1 VAGFFFGFFLGTS
14 EVSEKYMPTDRKAQD
29 IQSLKEAMSNCTIA
43 ISTDYSGLNVSEMSE
58 LRTALR
64 QNGIKYKVVKNTL
77 LRIAADEAQI
87 PEIKDLVDGTTAI
100 AFGYGD
106 EQIPAKVIT
115 KYIEDSGVGLG
126 IRNSLIGSQIF
137 TPDQLK
143 QLADLPGKEELAAK
157 LVGQLHGHLASLV
170 YVLNN
175 PLGRLARTLNGPSNN
190 LVNVLN
196 ARVQQG
202 S

>member
-1 VAGFFFGFFLGTS
+1 
-14 EVSEKYMPTDRKAQD
+14 MPTDRKAQD
-29 IQSLKEAMSNCTIA
+29 IESLKEAMSSCTIA
-43 ISTDYSGLNVSEMSE
+43 ISTDYSGLNVSEMSD
-58 LRTALR
+58 LRTVLR
-64 QNGIKYKVVKNTL
+64 ESGIKYKVVKNTL
-77 LRIAADEAQI
+77 LGIAADEADM
-87 PEIKDLVDGTTAI
+87 PAIKGLIDGTTAI

-106 EQIPAKVIT
+106 EQAHAKIIT
-115 KYIEDSGVGLG
+115 KYVEDSGLGLE
-126 IRNSLIGSQIF
+126 IRDSLIGSQIF
-137 TPDQLK
+137 TSDQLK

-175 PLGRLARTLNGPSNN
+175 PLSRLARTLNAPSSN

>member
-1 VAGFFFGFFLGTS
+1 
-14 EVSEKYMPTDRKAQD
+14 M
-29 IQSLKEAMSNCTIA
+29 
-43 ISTDYSGLNVSEMSE
+43 SEMSE

-64 QNGIKYKVVKNTL
+64 QNGIKYKVVKNAL
-77 LRIAADEAQI
+77 LRIAADEAEV
-87 PEIKDLVDGTTAI
+87 PEIKALVDGATAI

-115 KYIEDSGVGLG
+115 KYVQDSGVGLE
-126 IRNSLIGSQIF
+126 IRNSLIGGKTF
-137 TPDQLK
+137 TSDQLK

-157 LVGQLHGHLASLV
+157 LVGQLQGQLAGLV

-175 PLGRLARTLNGPSNN
+175 PLSRLARTLNGPSNN

>member
-1 VAGFFFGFFLGTS
+1 
-14 EVSEKYMPTDRKAQD
+14 MPTDRKAQD
-29 IQSLKEAMSNCTIA
+29 IESLKEAISSCTIA

-58 LRTALR
+58 LRTVLR
-64 QNGIKYKVVKNTL
+64 ESGINYKVVKNTL
-77 LRIAADEAQI
+77 LGIAADQAEMPA
-87 PEIKDLVDGTTAI
+87 IKELIDGTTAI

-106 EQIPAKVIT
+106 EQVHAKIIT
-115 KYIEDSGVGLG
+115 KYVADSGVGLE
-126 IRNSLIGSQIF
+126 IRNSLIGGKTF
-137 TPDQLK
+137 TSDQLK
-143 QLADLPGKEELAAK
+143 QLADLPGKEELVAK
-157 LVGQLHGHLASLV
+157 LVGQLHGQLAGLV